1 MKFSFQSFVIL
12 FFASIIGFTACKKLD
27 DEPQRTEATLISRLY
42 VSFLDYDQNNSAL
55 KNMMIIDPADTTNLD
70 NIYQYL
76 SPAKGGGPILF
87 DAAARA
93 IFQASVTAQDTF
105 LQVIPFA
112 NEIYGIPG
120 NAGAIGYTGFT
131 NVRGLGYYTYAQQNG
146 ASGSVTTP
154 FLLAVTN
161 RGAGNSML
169 YAISTP
175 SGKVGSKGG
184 APIIDKQINL
194 GTIVPSS
201 LTLLNSITSDSN
213 EKLLL
218 IGFNNEGTEN
228 KSGFA
233 VYSQLKQELI
243 DRARDTIVAST
254 RFTPMMKVYING
266 KTGLGSV
273 SYAPKKNLLAVT
285 SGSEVLFFKDPKT
298 LFSGATDKTNVE
310 PDYVVGGANTGL
322 VKPWGIAIDD
332 RTEQGKF
339 FYVSDLTN
347 RTISRFPLVSL
358 GEGNVKPDIA
368 AKTYGSMTPNYI
380 FLDAREANVF

>member
-1 MKFSFQSFVIL
+1 MKFSFQSCIIL
-12 FFASIIGFTACKKLD
+12 FVASVIGFTSCKKLD
-27 DEPQRTEATLISRLY
+27 DEPVRTGATLISRLY
-42 VSFLDYDQNNSAL
+42 VSFSDYDQNNSAL

-131 NVRGLGYYTYAQQNG
+131 NVRGLAYYTYAQQNG
-146 ASGSVTTP
+146 NSGSVTTP
-154 FLLAVTN
+154 FLLAVTD
-161 RGAGNSML
+161 RGVDRSML

-194 GTIVPSS
+194 GKVVPTS
-201 LTLLNSITSDSN
+201 LTLLNSSNNDNN
-213 EKLLL
+213 EKLVL
-218 IGFNNEGTEN
+218 IGFNNDGSSN
-228 KSGFA
+228 GSGFV
-233 VYSQLKQELI
+233 VYSTLRQQLI
-243 DRARDTIVAST
+243 DQARDTIVSFDK
-254 RFTPMMKVYING
+254 FTPMMKVYIKG

-310 PDYVVGGANTGL
+310 ADYVVGGANTGL

-347 RTISRFPLVSL
+347 RTISRFPLVGLS
-358 GEGNVKPDIA
+358 EGNVKPDIA
-368 AKTYGSMTPNYI
+368 AKTYGSLTPNYI

>member
-1 MKFSFQSFVIL
+1 MKFSFQSCIIL
-12 FFASIIGFTACKKLD
+12 FVASVIGFTSCKKLD
-27 DEPQRTEATLISRLY
+27 DEPVRTGATLISRLY
-42 VSFLDYDQNNSAL
+42 VSFSDYDQNNSAL

-131 NVRGLGYYTYAQQNG
+131 NVRGLAYYTYAQQNG
-146 ASGSVTTP
+146 NSGSVTTP
-154 FLLAVTN
+154 FLLAVTD
-161 RGAGNSML
+161 RGVDRSML

-194 GTIVPSS
+194 GKVVPTS
-201 LTLLNSITSDSN
+201 LTLLNSSNNDNN
-213 EKLLL
+213 EKLVL
-218 IGFNNEGTEN
+218 IGFNNDGSSN
-228 KSGFA
+228 GSGFV
-233 VYSQLKQELI
+233 VYSTLRQQLI
-243 DRARDTIVAST
+243 DQARDTIVSFDK
-254 RFTPMMKVYING
+254 FTPMMKVYIKG

-347 RTISRFPLVSL
+347 RTISRFPLVGLS
-358 GEGNVKPDIA
+358 EGNVKPDIA
-368 AKTYGSMTPNYI
+368 AKTYGSLTPNYI

>member
-1 MKFSFQSFVIL
+1 MKFSFQSCIIL
-12 FFASIIGFTACKKLD
+12 FFTSLIGFTSCKKLD

-42 VSFLDYDQNNSAL
+42 VSFSNYDQNNSGL
-55 KNMMIIDPADTTNLD
+55 KNMMIIDPADTNNLD

-87 DAAARA
+87 DAGARA
-93 IFQASVTAQDTF
+93 IFQASIAAQDTF

-131 NVRGLGYYTYAQQNG
+131 NVRGLAYYTYAQQNG
-146 ASGSVTTP
+146 TSGSSAIP

-184 APIIDKQINL
+184 APIIDKQISL

-201 LTLLNSITSDSN
+201 LTLVNSSTEDNNQKIVV
-213 EKLLL
+213 

-233 VYSQLKQELI
+233 VYTNLKQQLI
-243 DRARDTIVAST
+243 DQARDTIVNED
-254 RFTPMMKVYING
+254 RFKPVMKVYIKG

-273 SYAPKKNLLAVT
+273 SYAPKKGLLAVT
-285 SGSEVLFFKDPKT
+285 SGKEVLFFKDPKT
-298 LFSGATDKTNVE
+298 LFSGTANKDVD
-310 PDYVVGGANTGL
+310 PDYVVGGTNTGL
-322 VKPWGIAIDD
+322 EKPWGVAIDD
-332 RTEQGKF
+332 RTDEGKF
-339 FYVSDLTN
+339 FYVSDLTT
-347 RTISRFPLVSL
+347 RAISRFSL
-358 GEGNVKPDIA
+358 LAEGDIKPDIA
-368 AKTYGSMTPNYI
+368 AKTYGSLIPNYI
-380 FLDAREANVF
+380 FLDARAANIF

>member
-1 MKFSFQSFVIL
+1 MKFSFRSCIIL
-12 FFASIIGFTACKKLD
+12 FFVSAIGFTSCKKLD
-27 DEPQRTEATLISRLY
+27 DEPVRTGATLISRLY
-42 VSFLDYDQNNSAL
+42 VSFSDYDQNNSAL

-87 DAAARA
+87 DAGARA
-93 IFQASVTAQDTF
+93 IFQASVAVQDTF

-120 NAGAIGYTGFT
+120 NAGAIGYNGFT
-131 NVRGLGYYTYAQQNG
+131 NVRGLAYYTYAQQNG
-146 ASGSVTTP
+146 NSGSVTTP
-154 FLLAVTN
+154 FLLAVTD
-161 RGAGNSML
+161 RGVDRSML

-194 GTIVPSS
+194 GKVVPTS
-201 LTLLNSITSDSN
+201 LTLLNSSNNDNN
-213 EKLLL
+213 EKLVLV
-218 IGFNNEGTEN
+218 GFDSDGTNNG
-228 KSGFA
+228 SGFA
-233 VYSQLKQELI
+233 VYSTLRQQLI
-243 DRARDTIVAST
+243 DQARDTIVNSDK
-254 RFTPMMKVYING
+254 FKPMMKVYIKG
-266 KTGLGSV
+266 KTKLGSV
-273 SYAPKKNLLAVT
+273 SYAPKKGLLAVT
-285 SGSEVLFFKDPKT
+285 SDSEVLFFKDPKT

-347 RTISRFPLVSL
+347 RTISRFPLVGL

-368 AKTYGSMTPNYI
+368 AKTYGSLRPNYI

>member
-1 MKFSFQSFVIL
+1 MKFSFRSCIIL
-12 FFASIIGFTACKKLD
+12 FFVSVIGFTSCKKLD
-27 DEPQRTEATLISRLY
+27 DEPVRTGATLISRLY
-42 VSFLDYDQNNSAL
+42 VSFSDYDQNNSAL

-131 NVRGLGYYTYAQQNG
+131 NVRGLAYYTYAQQNG
-146 ASGSVTTP
+146 TSGSVTTP

-213 EKLLL
+213 EKLVLV
-218 IGFNNEGTEN
+218 GFNNEGTEN

-285 SGSEVLFFKDPKT
+285 SGSEVLFFEDPNT
-298 LFSGATDKTNVE
+298 LFSGTTDKMNVE

-322 VKPWGIAIDD
+322 VKPWGVAIDD
-332 RTEQGKF
+332 RTDQGKF

-347 RTISRFPLVSL
+347 RTISRFPLVGLS
-358 GEGNVKPDIA
+358 EGNVNPDIA

>member
-1 MKFSFQSFVIL
+1 MKFSFQSCIIL
-12 FFASIIGFTACKKLD
+12 FFVSVIGFTSCKKLD
-27 DEPQRTEATLISRLY
+27 DEPVRTGATLISRLY
-42 VSFLDYDQNNSAL
+42 VSFSDYDQNNSAL

-131 NVRGLGYYTYAQQNG
+131 NVRGLAYYTYAQQNG
-146 ASGSVTTP
+146 NSGSVTTP
-154 FLLAVTN
+154 FLLAVTD
-161 RGAGNSML
+161 RGVDRSML

-194 GTIVPSS
+194 GKVVPTS
-201 LTLLNSITSDSN
+201 LTLLNSSNNDNN
-213 EKLLL
+213 EKLVL
-218 IGFNNEGTEN
+218 IGFNNDGSSN
-228 KSGFA
+228 GSGFV
-233 VYSQLKQELI
+233 VYSTLRQQLI
-243 DRARDTIVAST
+243 DQARDTIVSFDK
-254 RFTPMMKVYING
+254 FTPMMKVYIKG

-322 VKPWGIAIDD
+322 VKPWGVAIDD
-332 RTEQGKF
+332 RTDQGKF

-347 RTISRFPLVSL
+347 RTISRFPLVGLS
-358 GEGNVKPDIA
+358 EGNVKPDIA
-368 AKTYGSMTPNYI
+368 AKTYGSLTPNYI